1 MEAIKSFASSNLV
14 QYESASMHEMKY
26 LAGYPDALKQ
36 QVQRLISEKQ
46 LAAVLAKKYSGV
58 HTIRTDKALYAYVL
72 DLKNT
77 YLRNAQPLSKVIFDN
92 DIRVIQ
98 RALGLHTAISRV
110 QGQNLKSK
118 NEIRIASL
126 FKQVPAEFLK
136 MIVVHELA
144 HLKEKEHN
152 KSFYKL
158 CVNMEPDYHQIEFD
172 LRLYLTNLDLF
183 GEVEW
188 GS

>member
-1 MEAIKSFASSNLV
+1 
-14 QYESASMHEMKY
+14 MHEMKY
-26 LAGYPDALKQ
+26 LAGYSDALKQ
-36 QVQRLISEKQ
+36 RVQRLISERQ
-46 LAAVLAKKYSGV
+46 LAAVLLNKYSGV
-58 HTIRTDKALYAYVL
+58 HVIRTDKALYAYAL

-77 YLRNAQPLSKVIFDN
+77 YIRNAPPPSKVIFDN

-98 RALGLHTAISRV
+98 RALGLHTAVSRV
-110 QGQNLKSK
+110 QGQNLRSK

-152 KSFYKL
+152 KAFYQL
-158 CVNMEPDYHQIEFD
+158 CVNIEPEYHQIEFD
-172 LRLYLTNLDLF
+172 LRLYLTHLDLF
-183 GEVEW
+183 GELDW
-188 GS
+188 GAAT

>member
-1 MEAIKSFASSNLV
+1 
-14 QYESASMHEMKY
+14 MHEMKY
-26 LAGYPDALKQ
+26 LVGYPETLKQ
-36 QVQRLISEKQ
+36 QVQELIGNNQ
-46 LAAVLAKKYSGV
+46 LSAVLLKKYSSM
-58 HTIRTDKALYAYVL
+58 HEIKTDRALYGYAL

-77 YLRNAQPLSKVIFDN
+77 FMRNAQPLSKVVFDN

-126 FKQVPAEFLK
+126 FKRAPAEFLK
-136 MIVVHELA
+136 LIVVHELA

-172 LRLYLTNLDLF
+172 LRLYLTHLDLL
-183 GEVEW
+183 GELKW
-188 GS
+188 GEMA

>member
-1 MEAIKSFASSNLV
+1 MIVLQGLV
-14 QYESASMHEMKY
+14 PYPAQYESATMHEMKY
-26 LAGYPDALKQ
+26 LAGYPEALQQ
-36 QVQRLISEKQ
+36 QVRHLINEKQ
-46 LAAVLAKKYSGV
+46 LATVLLKKYAGV
-58 HTIRTDKALYAYVL
+58 HAIRTDKALYTYVL

-77 YLRNAQPLSKVIFDN
+77 HIRNAQSPSKVIFDN
-92 DIRVIQ
+92 DIRVIK
-98 RALGLHTAISRV
+98 RALGLHTSISRV

-144 HLKEKEHN
+144 HLKEKEHS

-172 LRLYLTNLDLF
+172 LRLYLTHFDLF
-183 GEVEW
+183 GELQW
-188 GS
+188 GG

>member
-1 MEAIKSFASSNLV
+1 
-14 QYESASMHEMKY
+14 MHEMKY
-26 LAGYPDALKQ
+26 LAGYPETLKQ
-36 QVQRLISEKQ
+36 QVQELIGNKQ
-46 LAAVLAKKYSGV
+46 LGAVLLKKYSSM
-58 HTIRTDKALYAYVL
+58 HEIKTDRALYGYAL

-77 YLRNAQPLSKVIFDN
+77 FMRNAQPLSKIVFDN

-126 FKQVPAEFLK
+126 FKLVPAEFLK

-172 LRLYLTNLDLF
+172 LRLYLTHLDLL
-183 GEVEW
+183 GELKW
-188 GS
+188 GEMV